1 MRVVAGEL
9 GGRRLQAPKGKDVR
23 PTSDRAREAL
33 FSILG
38 SLDGVS
44 VLDLFCG
51 TGALGI
57 EAISRGARAGV
68 LVDTDT
74 AAASLNVR
82 ELGITDRVQVVRRD
96 ALAYLKSTE
105 VDFDLILCD
114 PPYTLAARVAR
125 DLEQFVPAR
134 LREGGRL
141 VTESPA
147 RTPME
152 LSLTLDDDRT
162 YGEASLRI
170 WSAP

>member
-9 GGRRLQAPKGKDVR
+9 GGRRLVAPEGPDIR

-38 SLDGVS
+38 NVWDLN

-57 EAISRGARAGV
+57 EALSRGASDTT
-68 LVDTDT
+68 LVDIDTD
-74 AAASLNVR
+74 AARRNV
-82 ELGITDRVQVVRRD
+82 EGLGISERVDLVRRD
-96 ALAYLKSTE
+96 ALAYLASTDE
-105 VDFDLILCD
+105 SFDLIFCD

-125 DLEQFVPAR
+125 DLQDLVPDR
-134 LREGGRL
+134 LRAGGRL
-141 VTESPA
+141 VTESSSRA
-147 RTPME
+147 PMQLKFFLE
-152 LSLTLDDDRT
+152 ADRT
-162 YGEASLRI
+162 YGEASIRV